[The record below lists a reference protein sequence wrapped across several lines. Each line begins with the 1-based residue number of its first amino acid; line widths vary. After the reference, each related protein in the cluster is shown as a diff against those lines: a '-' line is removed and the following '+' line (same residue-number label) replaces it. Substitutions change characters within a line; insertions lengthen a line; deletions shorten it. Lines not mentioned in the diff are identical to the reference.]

1 MPKVYNTQFELL
13 NISKNKTTQGSNYYS
28 LQLSNKLTGEI
39 IQAVY
44 FGNTE
49 PKKVLSIDTK
59 ITKTGNIYNLA
70 IVPTHQ
76 CRDKK
81 TGRFISE
88 RR

>member
-1 MPKVYNTQFELL
+1 MLKVYDTQFELL
-13 NISKNKTTQGSNYYS
+13 NIFKNKTVQGSNYYS

-44 FGNTE
+44 FGNTA
-49 PKKVLSIDTK
+49 PKKVLSINTK
-59 ITKTGNIYNLA
+59 TTKTGNTYNLA